1 MLLMYNAALDAN
13 VGDAVD
19 DDSPADTKLMM
30 EVLLIPML
38 MLLLMMTVLLIPM
51 LMLLLMMTVLLI
63 PILMM
68 LLNTEHW

>member
-30 EVLLIPML
+30 EVLVIPM
-38 MLLLMMTVLLIPM
+38 MLLLKIAVLLIPS
-51 LMLLLMMTVLLI
+51 
-63 PILMM
+63 
-68 LLNTEHW
+68 